1 MRVGIFSPNLDV
13 KSFDQEALLDTIA
26 CALPGSSCEVTLVTS
41 TPWAKQGQNADDCYV
56 MAGSQKI
63 KMRICRKLL
72 RIMGR
77 NRWIPKYL
85 GYLSVK
91 LCESEI
97 LETLLGCDP
106 DILVSLDA
114 EWGTQLSKLLSFKYP
129 NWICSTASK
138 ERSEIVLNSAW
149 RLYNPAVK
157 VSIVLPTYN
166 GAAFIRKS
174 IDSCL
179 GQSFKNV
186 ELIIV
191 DDGSRD
197 NVFSIVESYKDSRLK
212 CIRHDQNRGLPEALN
227 TGFRHSTGEYLTWT
241 SDDNYYALNAIEEMV
256 RFLHT
261 YKHVDLVYAES
272 YIIDEKDTCESH
284 KILRTHPP
292 DWLRIDDGIGACF
305 LYKRKIYETVGDYNP
320 KFFKVEDYEYWVRVW
335 KNNFVMQRLLRP
347 LYYYRFHGGTL
358 TAKYRQ
364 EITEKVKL
372 VKQFHGI

>member
-1 MRVGIFSPNLDV
+1 MRIGIFSPNLDV
-13 KSFDQEALLDTIA
+13 QSFDQETLLDKIPYV
-26 CALPGSSCEVTLVTS
+26 LPRKSCEITLITS

-56 MAGSQKI
+56 MTGSQNL

-72 RIMGR
+72 GTMER
-77 NRWIPKYL
+77 NRWIPTSL

-97 LETLLGCDP
+97 FETLLGCDP
-106 DILVSLDA
+106 DIIVSLDA
-114 EWGTQLSKLLSFKYP
+114 EWGKHLSKLLSAKYP

-138 ERSEIVLNSAW
+138 ERSQIALNSAW
-149 RLYNPAVK
+149 RQYNPAVK

-166 GAAFIRKS
+166 GSAFLGKS

-179 GQSFKNV
+179 RQSFKNL

-197 NVFSIVESYKDSRLK
+197 NTVSVVESYQDSRLK
-212 CIRHDQNRGLPEALN
+212 YIRHEQNRGLPEALN
-227 TGFRHSTGEYLTWT
+227 TGFRHSTGQYLTWT

-272 YIIDEKDTCESH
+272 YIIDEKDACESR

-305 LYKRKIYETVGDYNP
+305 LYTRKIYETVGDYNP

-335 KNNFVMQRLLRP
+335 KANFVMQRLLRP

-372 VKQFHGI
+372 VKQLHGI